1 MKNNFYTHEDQRI
14 DDLKKESKGAKST
27 SDMKSQLDDILNEGR
42 DLSKDNKK
50 SQAKNC
56 KK

>member
-14 DDLKKESKGAKST
+14 DDLKKESKKT
-27 SDMKSQLDDILNEGR
+27 ESDARMKSALDDILNEGR
-42 DLSKDNKK
+42 DLSKENKK
-50 SQAKNC
+50 PQAKNC

>member
-14 DDLKKESKGAKST
+14 DDLKKESKKT
-27 SDMKSQLDDILNEGR
+27 ESDARMKSALDDILNEGR
-42 DLSKDNKK
+42 DLSKENKK
-50 SQAKNC
+50 PQAKTC